1 MAISG
6 IGSIFSAIGMANP
19 TQATQA
25 TQGTDA
31 AASAGGADA
40 AGATNNNAFANTLD
54 GLQSAQD
61 NADGLAVQAATGS
74 LVDVHNYTIA
84 ATEAQLMT
92 DLTVAVR
99 DRAVESFNEI
109 MRMQA

>member
-1 MAISG
+1 MAVSG
-6 IGSIFSAIGMANP
+6 IGGIFNAIGLTPPASTTSNV
-19 TQATQA
+19 TSAT
-25 TQGTDA
+25 GTDA
-31 AASAGGADA
+31 SAAASGGNGFAGVLDNLQGVQ
-40 AGATNNNAFANTLD
+40 NNA
-54 GLQSAQD
+54 D
-61 NADGLAVQAATGS
+61 NLAVQAATGN
-74 LVDVHNYTIA
+74 LTDIHNYTIA

>member
-6 IGSIFSAIGMANP
+6 IGSIFNAIGMANP
-19 TQATQA
+19 AQQSTAPTSA
-25 TQGTDA
+25 VGPDA
-31 AASAGGADA
+31 APQT
-40 AGATNNNAFANTLD
+40 GATSNNAFANALD
-54 GLQSAQD
+54 GVQAAQD

-99 DRAVESFNEI
+99 DKAVESFNEI

>member
-1 MAISG
+1 M
-6 IGSIFSAIGMANP
+6 
-19 TQATQA
+19 QA
-25 TQGTDA
+25 
-31 AASAGGADA
+31 
-40 AGATNNNAFANTLD
+40 
-54 GLQSAQD
+54 AQD
-61 NADGLAVQAATGS
+61 NADSLAVQAATGS

>member
-19 TQATQA
+19 AQATQA
-25 TQGTDA
+25 TDAAAGTDA
-31 AASAGGADA
+31 AGA
-40 AGATNNNAFANTLD
+40 AGATNNNAFANALD
-54 GLQSAQD
+54 GLQAAQD

-84 ATEAQLMT
+84 ATESQLMT